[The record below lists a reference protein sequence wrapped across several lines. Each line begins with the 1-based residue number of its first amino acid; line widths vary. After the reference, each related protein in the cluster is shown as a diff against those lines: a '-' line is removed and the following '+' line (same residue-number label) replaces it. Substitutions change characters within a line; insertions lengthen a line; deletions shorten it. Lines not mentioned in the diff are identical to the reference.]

1 MSLTIQDKTMLLNAC
16 LGFGAPN
23 QTAFYP
29 SYSLHDRV
37 FTLGEVDRA
46 LELYLR
52 DNPMFS
58 AYALR
63 EQRIASPERVTCD
76 LLWDMCDE
84 NFEAFRGG
92 FMINLL
98 RFDEAPARSAF
109 VCLAPVS
116 KIDGF
121 TMFKLHQRLSE
132 TITTGEDRFQNA
144 AMARELGLTPGVFP
158 ELPEPTFSAEARD
171 ACGRATYTYE
181 TFEDKM
187 TSRRAGQLALAKA
200 ETTGARSLVTVRNAA
215 YASGITFG
223 NFLVYVPIP
232 RGEVDPARLHEQFRE
247 HGQHQVDLLERC
259 EKPEDF
265 EQLLGKLL
273 GEMSGGYA
281 INNYGSCAGISART
295 LLDYKWAM
303 PSMLNPVKSGVTLL
317 IGLAGR
323 SQAISF

>member
-1 MSLTIQDKTMLLNAC
+1 MLLNAG

-23 QTAFYP
+23 QTSFFP
-29 SYSLHDRV
+29 SYSLHDRA
-37 FTLGEVDRA
+37 FAANEVDRA

-52 DNPMFS
+52 DNPMYS
-58 AYALR
+58 AYTLK
-63 EQRIASPERVTCD
+63 EQRIASPEMVTCD
-76 LLWDMCDE
+76 MLWDMSDE
-84 NFEAFRGG
+84 HFEDFRGN
-92 FMINLL
+92 FMVNVVH
-98 RFDEAPARSAF
+98 FDEAPTRTAF
-109 VCLAPVS
+109 ICFAPVS

-121 TMFKLHQRLSE
+121 TMFKFHQRLSQ
-132 TITTGEDRFQNA
+132 TITSGKDQFQNA
-144 AMARELGLTPGVFP
+144 AMARELRLTPGVFP
-158 ELPEPTFSAEARD
+158 TIPAPTFSAEARE
-171 ACGRATYTYE
+171 ACGRASYTYE
-181 TFEDKM
+181 KFDGM
-187 TSRRAGQLALAKA
+187 TSQKAGQLALSKA
-200 ETTGARSLVTVRNAA
+200 ATSGARSLVTVRNAA

-232 RGEVDPARLHEQFRE
+232 LERVDPPRLHEQFRE
-247 HGQHQVDLLERC
+247 DGQLQVDLLNRC

-265 EQLLGKLL
+265 EQLLGKVL

-281 INNYGSCAGISART
+281 INNYGSCVKISAET